1 MVSLCSIAGWPAEGN
16 MWTIKGSLKPGT
28 VRLVLLRLYPGF
40 PVKVPVLGSMTSIS
54 STHECA
60 VVEVMKKASAARA
73 AVAEE
78 CIMMCDRV
86 LD

>member
-1 MVSLCSIAGWPAEGN
+1 MKA
-16 MWTIKGSLKPGT
+16 
-28 VRLVLLRLYPGF
+28 
-40 PVKVPVLGSMTSIS
+40 PVLGSMTSIS

-60 VVEVMKKASAARA
+60 VVEVMKMASAARA

-78 CIMMCDRV
+78 CMMMCDRV